1 MAAAV
6 ALVIT
11 GVLLDPVGRDGLDTA
26 RGDPGPLQEP
36 GTVMLASL
44 VWGMETGSRGA
55 GKALAA
61 AMQYSSNPM
70 TSQSVQGIGSSLR
83 ALDRA
88 IEESSEALRGD
99 PENPVLLKRLSRYYR
114 QRLSLLQTATHL
126 AARS

>member
-1 MAAAV
+1 V
-6 ALVIT
+6 ALLIT
-11 GVLLDPVGRDGLDTA
+11 GMLIDPGSRDGIDPA
-26 RGDPGPLQEP
+26 RADRDPLREP

-44 VWGMETGSRGA
+44 VWGMEMESQGT

-61 AMQYSSNPM
+61 AMQQDSNPM
-70 TSQSVQGIGSSLR
+70 TAQSVQGIDSSLR

-88 IEESSEALRGD
+88 IEESTAALRED